1 MHTNIQRVRSSRE
14 YPYPGSWFL
23 SEEEKEARGGGR
35 LIVRKE
41 EAPPFA
47 SHRSLARFASSTVK
61 IIIFFFIFR
70 LKKNILNSLKE
81 KKKHRFVSAR
91 ALFINMRARVLLRYP
106 NASSNHCDRLRHE
119 PTTYS
124 STR

>member
-14 YPYPGSWFL
+14 YLYPGSWFL

-47 SHRSLARFASSTVK
+47 SYRSPARFASSAVN
-61 IIIFFFIFR
+61 IIIFFLIFR
-70 LKKNILNSLKE
+70 SEQILNKGE
-81 KKKHRFVSAR
+81 KKHRKGKKTPLTPVS
-91 ALFINMRARVLLRYP
+91 V
-106 NASSNHCDRLRHE
+106 SN
-119 PTTYS
+119 S
-124 STR
+124 I